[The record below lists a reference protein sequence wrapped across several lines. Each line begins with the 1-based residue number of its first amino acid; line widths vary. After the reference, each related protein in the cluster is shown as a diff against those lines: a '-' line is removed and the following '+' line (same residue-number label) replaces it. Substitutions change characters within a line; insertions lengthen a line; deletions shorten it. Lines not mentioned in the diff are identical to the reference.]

1 MKYLTIEQRE
11 RLQKDL
17 RDLAAR
23 LHSEIAEHRKLANHS
38 QETDDDAVAD
48 LEGDLDIADLT
59 RDTKELEAVDAA
71 LKRIHEPGFG
81 VCADCEEEIPFTRLA
96 ASPASTR
103 CVACQA
109 RHERATGGG
118 AAPRL

>member
-11 RLQKDL
+11 RLQKEL
-17 RDLAAR
+17 QDLAAR
-23 LHSEIAEHRKLANHS
+23 LRSEIAAHRKLANHS

-59 RDTKELEAVDAA
+59 RDAKELEAVEAA

-81 VCADCEEEIPFTRLA
+81 VCAACEEEIPFTRLA
-96 ASPASTR
+96 ASPASPR

-109 RHERATGGG
+109 KHERASG
-118 AAPRL
+118 AASAPRL

>member
-11 RLQKDL
+11 RLRSQL
-17 RDLAAR
+17 QDLAVR
-23 LHSEIAEHRKLANHS
+23 LRAEIAEHRKLANHS

-59 RDTKELEAVDAA
+59 RDTKELEAVEGA

-81 VCADCEEEIPFTRLA
+81 VCADCADEIPFTRLA

-103 CVACQA
+103 CVPCQA
-109 RHERATGGG
+109 KHERATGGG
-118 AAPRL
+118 SAPRL

>member
-1 MKYLTIEQRE
+1 MGYLTIEQRE

-17 RDLAAR
+17 QDLAWR
-23 LHSEIAEHRKLANHS
+23 LRSEIAAHRRLANHS

-59 RDTKELEAVDAA
+59 RDAKELEAVEAA

-81 VCADCEEEIPFTRLA
+81 LCADCGDEIPLTRLA
-96 ASPASTR
+96 ASPAATR

-109 RHERATGGG
+109 KHEHAIGGG
-118 AAPRL
+118 TAPRL

>member
-1 MKYLTIEQRE
+1 MKYLTMEQRE
-11 RLQKDL
+11 RLLKDL
-17 RDLAAR
+17 QDLASR
-23 LHSEIAEHRKLANHS
+23 LRSEIAAHRKLANHS
-38 QETDDDAVAD
+38 QETDDDAVAH

-59 RDTKELEAVDAA
+59 RDAKELEAVEAA

-81 VCADCEEEIPFTRLA
+81 VCAGCEEEIPFTRLA

-118 AAPRL
+118 ATPRL

>member
-17 RDLAAR
+17 QALASR
-23 LHSEIAEHRKLANHS
+23 LRSEIAAQRKLANHS

-48 LEGDLDIADLT
+48 LEGDLDIAELE
-59 RDTKELEAVDAA
+59 RDAQELEAVEAA

-96 ASPASTR
+96 ASPASAR
-103 CVACQA
+103 CVPCQA
-109 RHERATGGG
+109 KHERASGS
-118 AAPRL
+118 APAPRL

>member
-11 RLQKDL
+11 RLRKDL
-17 RDLAAR
+17 QDLAAR
-23 LHSEIAEHRKLANHS
+23 LRTEIAEHRQLANHS

-59 RDTKELEAVDAA
+59 RDVKELEAVESA

-81 VCADCEEEIPFTRLA
+81 VCADCEEEIPFARLA
-96 ASPASTR
+96 ASPAATR

-109 RHERATGGG
+109 AHERRTGGG
-118 AAPRL
+118 TAPRL

>member
-17 RDLAAR
+17 QALASR
-23 LHSEIAEHRKLANHS
+23 LRSEIAAHRKLANHS

-48 LEGDLDIADLT
+48 LEGDLDIAELE
-59 RDTKELEAVDAA
+59 RDAQELEAVEAA

-96 ASPASTR
+96 ASPASAR
-103 CVACQA
+103 CVPCQA
-109 RHERATGGG
+109 KHERASGS
-118 AAPRL
+118 APAPRL